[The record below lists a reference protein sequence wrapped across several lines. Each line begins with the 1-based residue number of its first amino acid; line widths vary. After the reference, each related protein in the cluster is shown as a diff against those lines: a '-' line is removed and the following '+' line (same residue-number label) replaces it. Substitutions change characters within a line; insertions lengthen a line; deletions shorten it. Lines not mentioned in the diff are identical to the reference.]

1 MATKPKNVAL
11 VWFEHYSYGCLA
23 QTFNGTVTTAIALLA
38 EAMDGKLPGGP
49 TWANIWHPLVI
60 SMLSFALIYFKSHP
74 FPDDLTTITTTTS
87 TTSAGTLPIPA
98 GTVVAKAIAD
108 APTEPVPATAA
119 ARMNAA
125 AQ

>member
-1 MATKPKNVAL
+1 M
-11 VWFEHYSYGCLA
+11 VWFEHYLFGCFA
-23 QTFNGTVTTAIALLA
+23 QTFNGTVTTAVALLA
-38 EAMDGKLPGGP
+38 EAVDGKLPGGP

-87 TTSAGTLPIPA
+87 TTATGTQPVPPGTIVASA
-98 GTVVAKAIAD
+98 VVAPATNPPA
-108 APTEPVPATAA
+108 PATAA